1 MLSSK
6 RYAIGWGALVASVTL
21 LTACSSSSEE
31 SAATCIGHTSS
42 AASTRTSKPVSF
54 KDDVL
59 PIFAQSCS
67 FSSCHGSPTG
77 GNNGIYLG
85 ARGSANAIEIRD
97 ALVGKSST
105 RMPSMKYVTPYKP
118 ESSYLLH
125 KLDGNFCG
133 LDACA
138 DGKCGERMPRGGDAL
153 DPSQIELVQAW
164 VAQGAPDR

>member
-1 MLSSK
+1 MVSSK
-6 RYAIGWGALVASVTL
+6 RFAIGWVALVACAAL
-21 LTACSSSSEE
+21 LGACSSSSDE
-31 SAATCIGHTSS
+31 SAATCVGHTSS
-42 AASTRTSKPVSF
+42 AASTPMSKTVSF

-59 PIFAQSCS
+59 PIFEQSCV
-67 FSSCHGSPTG
+67 FSSCHGSKTG

-85 ARGSANAIEIRD
+85 ARGSSNATEIRD

-105 RMPSMKYVTPYKP
+105 RMPSMKYVTPFRP

-138 DGKCGERMPRGGDAL
+138 EGKCGDRMPKGGDAL
-153 DPSQIELVQAW
+153 EPSQLELVQAW
-164 VAQGAPDR
+164 IAQGASDK